1 MAKYLL
7 NRIQRRACRSNSQIS
22 QPLRLLETLF
32 VAADV
37 GESSDNE
44 CEQVLF
50 DVSKCPRAILME
62 SGDRS
67 KYGRKARILAVLSE
81 ISRVSKKARKAP
93 L

>member
-67 KYGRKARILAVLSE
+67 KYGRKARILAVLS
-81 ISRVSKKARKAP
+81 ISRVSKKARKAR